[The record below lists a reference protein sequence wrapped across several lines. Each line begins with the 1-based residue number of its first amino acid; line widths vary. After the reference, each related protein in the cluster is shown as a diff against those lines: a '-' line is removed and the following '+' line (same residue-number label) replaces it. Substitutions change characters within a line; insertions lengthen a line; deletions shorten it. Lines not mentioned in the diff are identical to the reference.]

1 MARRSLLCFLALGL
15 LLPTLTSSIYWHDS
29 IHGGKQ
35 QAHHG
40 PDIPAPHVLDLAH
53 LFTLEGHTQYAAGQP
68 YDSRP
73 CAGQP
78 SPATR
83 NGVLPVIPHFSPD
96 SRDGGNGFCF
106 DHQPTI
112 MEEQQITN
120 AKGHTVG
127 DFQLWYFTGC
137 QSYAAHVIATPQP
150 GEADPTLQLQ
160 VDQYDGSGF
169 VNGVTQLFWH
179 IGDEDK
185 LLPSATQAIGPLQE
199 HEIWSPMLFSPD
211 APVQASTTLSMNN
224 EPSVAFSSYYAAGHP
239 TTINGQYS

>member
-1 MARRSLLCFLALGL
+1 MTIRSLLGLLALGL
-15 LLPTLTSSIYWHDS
+15 LLPTLTSRVYWHANTHKS
-29 IHGGKQ
+29 TQ
-35 QAHHG
+35 QAHSG
-40 PDIPAPHVLDLAH
+40 LALPHMNIMGLAH
-53 LFTLEGHTQYAAGQP
+53 AFTPEKPLHVMASNP

-73 CAGQP
+73 CAQQP
-78 SPATR
+78 SPATC
-83 NGVLPVIPHFSPD
+83 NGVLPVIPRFSPD

-112 MEEQQITN
+112 MEDQHITN

-127 DFQLWYFTGC
+127 DFQLWDFAGC
-137 QSYAAHVIATPQP
+137 KSYAAHLIATPQP

-179 IGDEDK
+179 IGGEDK

-224 EPSVAFSSYYAAGHP
+224 EPSVAFSRYYAADHP